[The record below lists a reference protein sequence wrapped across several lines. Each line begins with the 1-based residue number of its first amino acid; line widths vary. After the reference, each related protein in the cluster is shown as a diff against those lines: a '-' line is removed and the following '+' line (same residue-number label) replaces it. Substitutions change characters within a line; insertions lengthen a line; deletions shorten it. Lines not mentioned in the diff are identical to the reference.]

1 MNVPVEFYAQLRDLA
16 GMSELELEIHSGATV
31 SDLLELIYQ
40 RTPALRAQ
48 DKSILIGAGVE
59 FVDRN
64 HVIKPGETIS
74 IMPPVQGG

>member
-1 MNVPVEFYAQLRDLA
+1 MNVPVQFYAQLRDLT
-16 GMSELELEIHSGATV
+16 GVPEIEVELPDGATINE
-31 SDLLELIYQ
+31 LLERIYQ

-59 FVDRN
+59 FVNRDY
-64 HVIKPGETIS
+64 VIKSGDAIS